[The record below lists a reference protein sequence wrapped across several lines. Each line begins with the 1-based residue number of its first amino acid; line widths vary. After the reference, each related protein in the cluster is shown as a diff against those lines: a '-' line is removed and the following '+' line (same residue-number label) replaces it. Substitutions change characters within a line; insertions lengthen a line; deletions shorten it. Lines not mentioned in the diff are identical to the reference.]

1 VLEIGTSVRLDGVRS
16 VVVVGDAV
24 EPVEQLI
31 GRR

>member
-1 VLEIGTSVRLDGVRS
+1 VLEIGTGVRLDGVRG